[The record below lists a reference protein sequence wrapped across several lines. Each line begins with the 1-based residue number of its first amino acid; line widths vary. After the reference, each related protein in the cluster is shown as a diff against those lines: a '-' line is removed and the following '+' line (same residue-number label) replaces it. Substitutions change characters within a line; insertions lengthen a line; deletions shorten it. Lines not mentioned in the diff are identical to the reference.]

1 MRGHHTE
8 MRRSFRG
15 HSRKHKAYEG
25 IAKMKA
31 KQSSKNG
38 RSVMAA
44 TLQYGRERAHLGRS
58 LLNFMRITRDAHAP
72 ELTLGEIGDL
82 LFTAIEVFVGHA
94 FERPMVLSELSRNL
108 EMPRDAVRRKLRRLI
123 EIGLVECIDHRYYM
137 TAKANAPL
145 QREVLLAHLR
155 NLQSAIKEV
164 SKMDTTNLQRD

>member
-1 MRGHHTE
+1 
-8 MRRSFRG
+8 
-15 HSRKHKAYEG
+15 
-25 IAKMKA
+25 
-31 KQSSKNG
+31 
-38 RSVMAA
+38 MAA
-44 TLQYGRERAHLGRS
+44 TLQYGHERAHLGRS

-94 FERPMVLSELSRNL
+94 FERPMVLGELSRNL

-145 QREVLLAHLR
+145 QREVLLAHLC
-155 NLQSAIKEV
+155 NMQAAINEV
-164 SKMDTTNLQRD
+164 SKMDSSAVLFFLSEAREASGTAVRVRAIAVRRVAVTRTH